1 MYTASFSMTF
11 FNVQLINSSAP
22 APIQYG

>member
-11 FNVQLINSSAP
+11 FKVQLINSSAP